1 MHTQYAGPFSRRRFL
16 RGITLAGT
24 AGLLGWHPGQA
35 AAEPPP
41 ETTRIRLVRIPS
53 ICQAPQYVAEE
64 LLHDEGFTEVHYLQ
78 KEGTADIETALASGE
93 ADLNAHFAAPL
104 LLRLEAGDPI
114 VVLAGLH
121 VGCFELFGTDRGQSI
136 RDLKGKPWPCRR

>member
-1 MHTQYAGPFSRRRFL
+1 MHTPYPGPFSRRKFL

-24 AGLLGWHPGQA
+24 AGLLGWHPRRA

-64 LLHDEGFTEVHYLQ
+64 LLRNGRATRFVAKQFFGYILGSLTDAGNPYEPDPRRLWRW
-78 KEGTADIETALASGE
+78 LRSGS
-93 ADLNAHFAAPL
+93 P
-104 LLRLEAGDPI
+104 
-114 VVLAGLH
+114 
-121 VGCFELFGTDRGQSI
+121 
-136 RDLKGKPWPCRR
+136 